1 MFFINHCDTEDT
13 SVNGLVREEQDDFMT
28 EKHDE
33 EKLSSEEAFE
43 VGFFRPED
51 AEGIVALFHSVYG
64 EHYPIRMFYDPASI
78 IAANEEGRYYSIVAR
93 SSTGEI
99 VGTTHLFRSSPCPAL
114 YENGV
119 GLVRKGYRNAG
130 VFREMSRFLFED
142 FIPAQTNI
150 ETTWGQAIC
159 NHPYSQQSGKNMG
172 HICTALE
179 VAVMPAKT
187 YGKEQNCGARV
198 ATLDGFRCICPK
210 PHRIFLPVQY
220 ARELNWIYSRLDDL
234 RDRALSEGR
243 APTGLVSRV
252 ETHIYDAANAARIM
266 FSEIGGDFARRLVDE
281 EKSAED
287 QGVLVFQVYVNLA
300 SPWVGE
306 AIAELQRRG
315 YFFGG
320 VFPRW
325 FDKDGLMMQ
334 RILGPTD
341 LDFIVLIHDDAKQL
355 LEIIRKDW
363 ERTIA

>member
-1 MFFINHCDTEDT
+1 
-13 SVNGLVREEQDDFMT
+13 MT

-187 YGKEQNCGARV
+187 YGKEHNCGARV

>member
-1 MFFINHCDTEDT
+1 
-13 SVNGLVREEQDDFMT
+13 MT

>member
-355 LEIIRKDW
+355 FEIIRKDW
-363 ERTIA
+363 EQTFA